1 MNRRQLIKGSVAIVG
16 TGVLVGYG
24 PPACNV
30 SKDKA
35 VRYAGF
41 VINYLKDL
49 RPLVVQIG
57 GSQIAEL
64 IDRAIPVL
72 EKLKNALENSE
83 IPTAQSFFQT
93 VTGILGQVANAL
105 FQLPESPTRDTVMG
119 ILTIVNVTLRTV
131 SLFVE
136 SEAPP
141 LAAADSSGPRRSPSG
156 YRPSETAIQ
165 MRKAFEAT
173 RF

>member
-1 MNRRQLIKGSVAIVG
+1 MNRRQIIKGSVAIVG
-16 TGVLVGYG
+16 TGILVGYG
-24 PPACNV
+24 PPACGV

-35 VRYAGF
+35 IRYTGF

-57 GSQIAEL
+57 GTQIAEL
-64 IDRAIPVL
+64 IDKGIPLL
-72 EKLKNALENSE
+72 EKLKNALENNE
-83 IPTAQSFFQT
+83 IPTAQNFFDT
-93 VTGILGQVANAL
+93 VTGILGQIANAL

-131 SLFVE
+131 QLFVE
-136 SEAPP
+136 SESSV
-141 LAAADSSGPRRSPSG
+141 ADAGPRRAPVG
-156 YRPSETAIQ
+156 YRPSPSALM

>member
-1 MNRRQLIKGSVAIVG
+1 MNRRQLIKGGVAVVG
-16 TGVLVGYG
+16 TSALVGYG
-24 PPACNV
+24 PPACGV

-35 VRYAGF
+35 IRYTGF

-64 IDRAIPVL
+64 IDKGIPLL

-83 IPTAQSFFQT
+83 IPTAQNFFDT
-93 VTGILGQVANAL
+93 VTGILGQIANAL
-105 FQLPESPTRDTVMG
+105 FQLPETPTRDTVMG

-131 SLFVE
+131 QLFVE
-136 SEAPP
+136 SEAPVGD
-141 LAAADSSGPRRSPSG
+141 AGGPRRAPSG
-156 YRPSETAIQ
+156 YRPSKTAIQ

>member
-1 MNRRQLIKGSVAIVG
+1 MNRREMLTTSSLAVGGFVIG
-16 TGVLVGYG
+16 TGSSA
-24 PPACNV
+24 PACNI

-64 IDRAIPVL
+64 IDRAIPTL
-72 EKLKNALENSE
+72 EKLKDALEKSE
-83 IPTAQSFFQT
+83 IPTAQGFFQT
-93 VTGILGQVANAL
+93 VTGILGQVATAL

-119 ILTIVNVTLRTV
+119 ILTIVNVTMRTV

-136 SEAPP
+136 SEAP
-141 LAAADSSGPRRSPSG
+141 LTGDSTGPRRAPGG
-156 YRPSETAIQ
+156 YRPSESAVQ